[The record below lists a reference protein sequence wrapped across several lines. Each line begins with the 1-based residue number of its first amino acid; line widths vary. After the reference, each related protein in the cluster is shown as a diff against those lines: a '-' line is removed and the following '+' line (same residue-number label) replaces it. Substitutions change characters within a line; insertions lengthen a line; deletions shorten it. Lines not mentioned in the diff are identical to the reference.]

1 MDESPVMLCTCTC
14 RLDDKLENEFETDMT
29 DSYSIVVW
37 FGVSHLL
44 HVHDTDV
51 FERVSYI
58 VSLTCLFLVNNEN
71 KHLEVSLC
79 CIGHASLLTV
89 NKMGYCYTGLT
100 INTLVC
106 VFNHKI
112 QC

>member
-1 MDESPVMLCTCTC
+1 MDESPVILCTC
-14 RLDDKLENEFETDMT
+14 RLDDNLENEFETDMT

-58 VSLTCLFLVNNEN
+58 DVD
-71 KHLEVSLC
+71 
-79 CIGHASLLTV
+79 IP
-89 NKMGYCYTGLT
+89 
-100 INTLVC
+100 
-106 VFNHKI
+106 I
-112 QC
+112 QAV

>member
-1 MDESPVMLCTCTC
+1 MDESPVMLCTC

-37 FGVSHLL
+37 FGVSQLL

-58 VSLTCLFLVNNEN
+58 DVD
-71 KHLEVSLC
+71 
-79 CIGHASLLTV
+79 IP
-89 NKMGYCYTGLT
+89 
-100 INTLVC
+100 
-106 VFNHKI
+106 I
-112 QC
+112 QAV

>member
-1 MDESPVMLCTCTC
+1 MYYHGPYTKCNLLLLESPVMLC

-51 FERVSYI
+51 FERVSHI
-58 VSLTCLFLVNNEN
+58 DVD
-71 KHLEVSLC
+71 
-79 CIGHASLLTV
+79 IP
-89 NKMGYCYTGLT
+89 
-100 INTLVC
+100 
-106 VFNHKI
+106 I
-112 QC
+112 QAV

>member
-1 MDESPVMLCTCTC
+1 MNSSEFIPNDFEVFQSPVMLC

-51 FERVSYI
+51 FERVSFGQKSRQY
-58 VSLTCLFLVNNEN
+58 TNECTTMAPTPN
-71 KHLEVSLC
+71 V
-79 CIGHASLLTV
+79 IYYYLL
-89 NKMGYCYTGLT
+89 
-100 INTLVC
+100 
-106 VFNHKI
+106 
-112 QC
+112 

>member
-1 MDESPVMLCTCTC
+1 MDESPVMLC

-58 VSLTCLFLVNNEN
+58 DVD
-71 KHLEVSLC
+71 
-79 CIGHASLLTV
+79 IPMQTV
-89 NKMGYCYTGLT
+89 
-100 INTLVC
+100 
-106 VFNHKI
+106 
-112 QC
+112 

>member
-1 MDESPVMLCTCTC
+1 VTLKYNNSTGIEVYEHFILQEAGYVPCIPLTRISSEISLFHWSSPVMLC

-51 FERVSYI
+51 FERVSK
-58 VSLTCLFLVNNEN
+58 NEPP
-71 KHLEVSLC
+71 
-79 CIGHASLLTV
+79 
-89 NKMGYCYTGLT
+89 
-100 INTLVC
+100 
-106 VFNHKI
+106 
-112 QC
+112 

>member
-1 MDESPVMLCTCTC
+1 MDESPLMLCTC

-58 VSLTCLFLVNNEN
+58 DVD
-71 KHLEVSLC
+71 
-79 CIGHASLLTV
+79 IP
-89 NKMGYCYTGLT
+89 
-100 INTLVC
+100 
-106 VFNHKI
+106 I
-112 QC
+112 QAV